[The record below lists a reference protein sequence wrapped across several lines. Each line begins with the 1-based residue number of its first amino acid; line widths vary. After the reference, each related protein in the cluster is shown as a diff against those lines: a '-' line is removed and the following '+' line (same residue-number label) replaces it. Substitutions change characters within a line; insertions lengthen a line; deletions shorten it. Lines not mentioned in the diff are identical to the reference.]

1 MEENNENVEEI
12 VNEIVDDEAVE
23 TNEEVADNTETQATE
38 AEVQVT
44 NENELEALKNSY
56 QELDE
61 KFKRRTAEFENYKKR
76 SQKEREGLYN
86 MVTADVVGKI
96 LPALDNLENASKAAT
111 DDKAY
116 QEGVAMV
123 YNQFM
128 DILTKFNVEVI
139 ETVGKTFDP
148 EYHEAV
154 SHIDDDTKGV
164 QEIVQEYRKGYKIG
178 TKVIRH
184 SMVVVAN

>member
-1 MEENNENVEEI
+1 LEENNDIVEELVNEIDKKEDVASNAENVETTTPEENQAS
-12 VNEIVDDEAVE
+12 NEVE
-23 TNEEVADNTETQATE
+23 E
-38 AEVQVT
+38 
-44 NENELEALKNSY
+44 LKNAFKD
-56 QELDE
+56 LDE
-61 KFKRRTAEFENYKKR
+61 KYKRRTAEFENFKKR

-116 QEGVAMV
+116 QEGVEMV
-123 YNQFM
+123 YKQFM

-148 EYHEAV
+148 EFHEAV
-154 SHIDDDTKGV
+154 SHIDDDTKGP

>member
-1 MEENNENVEEI
+1 MEENNDIVEELVNEIDKKEDVASNAENVETTTPEENQAS
-12 VNEIVDDEAVE
+12 NEIED
-23 TNEEVADNTETQATE
+23 
-38 AEVQVT
+38 
-44 NENELEALKNSY
+44 LKNAFKD
-56 QELDE
+56 LDE
-61 KFKRRTAEFENYKKR
+61 KYKRRTAEFENFKKR

-116 QEGVAMV
+116 QEGVEMV
-123 YNQFM
+123 YKQFM

-148 EYHEAV
+148 EFHEAV
-154 SHIDDDTKGV
+154 SHVDDDTKGV

-178 TKVIRH
+178 LKVIRH

>member
-1 MEENNENVEEI
+1 MEENNDIVEELVNEVEKKEDVVSNTENVETATPEENQAS
-12 VNEIVDDEAVE
+12 NEI
-23 TNEEVADNTETQATE
+23 EE
-38 AEVQVT
+38 
-44 NENELEALKNSY
+44 LKNAFKD
-56 QELDE
+56 LDE
-61 KFKRRTAEFENYKKR
+61 KYKRRTAEFENFKKR

-116 QEGVAMV
+116 QEGVEMV
-123 YNQFM
+123 YKQFM

-148 EYHEAV
+148 EFHEAV
-154 SHIDDDTKGV
+154 SHIDDDTKGP

>member
-1 MEENNENVEEI
+1 MEENNDIVEELVNEIDKKEDVASNAENVETTTPEENQAS
-12 VNEIVDDEAVE
+12 NEVE
-23 TNEEVADNTETQATE
+23 E
-38 AEVQVT
+38 
-44 NENELEALKNSY
+44 LKNAFKD
-56 QELDE
+56 LDE
-61 KFKRRTAEFENYKKR
+61 KYKRRTAEFENFKKR

-116 QEGVAMV
+116 QEGVEMV
-123 YNQFM
+123 YKQFM

-148 EYHEAV
+148 EFHEAV

>member
-1 MEENNENVEEI
+1 MEENNDIVEELVNEVEKNEDVVSNTENVETATPEENQAS
-12 VNEIVDDEAVE
+12 NEI
-23 TNEEVADNTETQATE
+23 EE
-38 AEVQVT
+38 
-44 NENELEALKNSY
+44 LKNAFKD
-56 QELDE
+56 LDE
-61 KFKRRTAEFENYKKR
+61 KYKRRTAEFENFKKR

-116 QEGVAMV
+116 QEGVEMV
-123 YNQFM
+123 YKQFM

-148 EYHEAV
+148 EFHEAV
-154 SHIDDDTKGV
+154 SHVDDDTKGV

>member
-1 MEENNENVEEI
+1 MEENNDIVEEL
-12 VNEIVDDEAVE
+12 VNEVE
-23 TNEEVADNTETQATE
+23 KKEDVASNTENIETTTPEENQAS
-38 AEVQVT
+38 
-44 NENELEALKNSY
+44 NEIEDLKNAFKD
-56 QELDE
+56 LDE
-61 KFKRRTAEFENYKKR
+61 KYKRRTAEFENFKKR

-116 QEGVAMV
+116 QEGVEMV
-123 YNQFM
+123 YKQFM

-148 EYHEAV
+148 EFHEAV
-154 SHIDDDTKGV
+154 SHVDDDTKGV

>member
-1 MEENNENVEEI
+1 MEENNDIVEELVNEVEKKEDVASNTENVETATPEENQAS
-12 VNEIVDDEAVE
+12 NEIED
-23 TNEEVADNTETQATE
+23 
-38 AEVQVT
+38 
-44 NENELEALKNSY
+44 LKNAFKD
-56 QELDE
+56 LDE
-61 KFKRRTAEFENYKKR
+61 KYKRRTAEFENFKKR

-116 QEGVAMV
+116 QEGVEMV
-123 YNQFM
+123 YKQFM

-148 EYHEAV
+148 EFHEAV

>member
-1 MEENNENVEEI
+1 MEGNNENLEDVVEEI
-12 VNEIVDDEAVE
+12 VNNTQEAGQE
-23 TNEEVADNTETQATE
+23 TNPNPDENNVENQTNNEDEVAT
-38 AEVQVT
+38 
-44 NENELEALKNSY
+44 LKNSI
-56 QELDE
+56 QELEE

-86 MVTADVVGKI
+86 MVTADVVAKI
-96 LPALDNLENASKAAT
+96 LPILDNLENASKANT

-116 QEGVAMV
+116 QDGVVMV
-123 YNQFM
+123 YNQFL
-128 DILTKFNVEVI
+128 DVLKKFNVETI

-148 EYHEAV
+148 EFHEAV
-154 SHIDDDTKGV
+154 SHVDDDTKGP

-178 TKVIRH
+178 LKVIRH

>member
-1 MEENNENVEEI
+1 MSV
-12 VNEIVDDEAVE
+12 AVQF
-23 TNEEVADNTETQATE
+23 TQNGSLSSRFSQGSPFL
-38 AEVQVT
+38 VK
-44 NENELEALKNSY
+44 ELV
-56 QELDE
+56 DE
-61 KFKRRTAEFENYKKR
+61 KYKRRTAEFENFKKR

-148 EYHEAV
+148 EFHEAV
-154 SHIDDDTKGV
+154 SHVDDDTKGV

>member
-1 MEENNENVEEI
+1 MEENNDIVEELVNEVEKKEDVASNTENVETTTPEENQAS
-12 VNEIVDDEAVE
+12 NEVE
-23 TNEEVADNTETQATE
+23 D
-38 AEVQVT
+38 
-44 NENELEALKNSY
+44 LKNAFKD
-56 QELDE
+56 LDE
-61 KFKRRTAEFENYKKR
+61 KYKRRTAEFENFKKR

-116 QEGVAMV
+116 QEGVEMV
-123 YNQFM
+123 YKQFM

-148 EYHEAV
+148 EFHEAV
-154 SHIDDDTKGV
+154 SHVDDDTKGV

>member
-1 MEENNENVEEI
+1 MEENNDIVEEL
-12 VNEIVDDEAVE
+12 VNEVE
-23 TNEEVADNTETQATE
+23 KNEEVASNTENVETATPEENQASN
-38 AEVQVT
+38 EV
-44 NENELEALKNSY
+44 EDLKNAY
-56 QELDE
+56 NDLDE
-61 KFKRRTAEFENYKKR
+61 KYKRRTAEFENFKKR

-116 QEGVAMV
+116 QEGVEMV
-123 YNQFM
+123 YKQFM

-148 EYHEAV
+148 EFHEAV
-154 SHIDDDTKGV
+154 SHVDDDTKGV

>member
-12 VNEIVDDEAVE
+12 VNDETVETTGESVDD
-23 TNEEVADNTETQATE
+23 TETQAAE
-38 AEVQVT
+38 PEVQAT
-44 NENELEALKNSY
+44 NEDELEALKISY

-96 LPALDNLENASKAAT
+96 LPALDNLENASKAST

-116 QEGVAMV
+116 QEGIAMV

>member
-1 MEENNENVEEI
+1 MEENNDIVEELVNEVEKKEDVASNTENVETTTPEENQAS
-12 VNEIVDDEAVE
+12 NEVE
-23 TNEEVADNTETQATE
+23 D
-38 AEVQVT
+38 
-44 NENELEALKNSY
+44 LKNAFKD
-56 QELDE
+56 LDE
-61 KFKRRTAEFENYKKR
+61 KYKRRTAEFENFKKR

-116 QEGVAMV
+116 QEGVEMV
-123 YNQFM
+123 YKQFM

-148 EYHEAV
+148 EFHEAV